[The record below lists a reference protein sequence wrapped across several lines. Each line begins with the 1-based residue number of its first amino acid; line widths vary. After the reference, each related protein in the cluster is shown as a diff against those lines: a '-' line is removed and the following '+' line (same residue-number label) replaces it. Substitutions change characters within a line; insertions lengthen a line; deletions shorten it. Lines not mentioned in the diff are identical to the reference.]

1 MAAIYHPPSAAGN
14 GFTAFALDSDADT
27 IGGRNH
33 NMADHHEEEQLG
45 KLYDARAAR
54 RLIRYLMPYR
64 RVVIVALVLT
74 VGLNLVRQVGPLL
87 TKWAIDDYV
96 KPASEGA
103 MGLDQAFRGITIL
116 SVVYILSLAVTL
128 GVGYFQD
135 VLLNTIGQRV
145 MYDLR
150 EQIFAKLQ
158 SIEVAFYDSNPVG
171 RLITRLTTDVDALNE
186 LFTSGLVEV
195 LGDVVLIA
203 GALGMM
209 FYFDWRLAI
218 VSLTVVPLLI
228 AATAWFRRGARE
240 GFRQVRT
247 KIARLNAFTQE
258 HISGAQTVQLFNRE
272 RKALAQFS
280 DINAAHLKA
289 NIDTIFYYAV
299 FYPLVNLISAIG
311 IAAIVWYGGGQVI
324 QNAITI
330 GTLVAFLQYT
340 QRLWQ
345 PIQDISDKYNV
356 FQAAVVAS
364 ERIFRLLDSE
374 DKITSPEHPRLPET
388 LTESLIATDGR
399 AIGRIEFRNVWFAY
413 KDEDWVLKD
422 ISFTVEPGES
432 VAFVGA
438 TGSGKTTITN
448 LLMRFYDIQRGEIL
462 LDGVDIRHWDLRK
475 LRENFAVV
483 LQDVFLFSGDIAGNI
498 RLGNETIDES
508 RVEWAAREVRA
519 SNFIEKL
526 PDRYAAKVWERGAG
540 FSVGQKQ
547 LISFARALAFDPRIL
562 ILDEATSSIDT
573 ETEQLIQQ
581 AIERLMVGRTS
592 LVIAHRLSTIQRV
605 NKIIVLHKGEI
616 REMGSHQEL
625 LAHRGVYYKLYQL
638 QYKEQAL
645 VAASD

>member
-1 MAAIYHPPSAAGN
+1 
-14 GFTAFALDSDADT
+14 
-27 IGGRNH
+27 
-33 NMADHHEEEQLG
+33 MADHHEEEQLG
-45 KLYDARAAR
+45 KLYDAKAAR
-54 RLIRYLMPYR
+54 RLLTYLTPYKR
-64 RVVIVALVLT
+64 LVAVALLLT
-74 VGLNLVRQVGPLL
+74 AGLNLVRQIGPLL

-96 KPASEGA
+96 APAAGGA
-103 MGLDQAFRGITIL
+103 IRLESAFNGIAMLTIAYL
-116 SVVYILSLAVTL
+116 CSLAVTL
-128 GVGYFQD
+128 FVGYFQD

-150 EQIFAKLQ
+150 EQIFGKLQ
-158 SIEVAFYDSNPVG
+158 SIEVAFYDNNPVG
-171 RLITRLTTDVDALNE
+171 RLVTRLTTDVDSLNE

-195 LGDVVLIA
+195 LGDIVLIA

-209 FYFDWRLAI
+209 FYFNWKLAL
-218 VSLTVVPLLI
+218 VSLTVVPLLWL
-228 AATAWFRRGARE
+228 ATMWFRRGARE

-258 HISGAQTVQLFNRE
+258 HISGAQVVQLFNRE
-272 RKALAQFS
+272 KKAFRQFTE
-280 DINAAHLKA
+280 INTAHKQA
-289 NIDTIFYYAV
+289 NLDTIFYYAV

-364 ERIFRLLDSE
+364 ERVFRLLDTPNRIE
-374 DKITSPEHPRLPET
+374 SPERPVLPSAGEG
-388 LTESLIATDGR
+388 GR
-399 AIGRIEFRNVWFAY
+399 GRIEFRNVWFAY
-413 KDEDWVLKD
+413 KDEDWVLKNV
-422 ISFTVEPGES
+422 SFTVEPGES
-432 VAFVGA
+432 IALVGH

-462 LDGVDIRHWDLRK
+462 LDGVNIRDWDLDS
-475 LRENFAVV
+475 LRQNFAVV
-483 LQDVFLFSGDIAGNI
+483 LQDVFLFSGDVAGNI
-498 RLGNETIDES
+498 RLGKSEISEE

-519 SNFIEKL
+519 AGFIEKL
-526 PDRYAAKVWERGAG
+526 PHGYATTVRERGAG

-562 ILDEATSSIDT
+562 VLDEATSSIDT

-581 AIERLMVGRTS
+581 AIERVMAGRTS
-592 LVIAHRLSTIQRV
+592 IIIAHRLSTIQRADQ
-605 NKIIVLHKGEI
+605 IIVLHKGEI
-616 REMGSHQEL
+616 REMGSHQNL
-625 LAHRGVYYKLYQL
+625 LAKRGVYYKLYQL
-638 QYKEQAL
+638 QYKEQS
-645 VAASD
+645 AAFGGTAAD

>member
-1 MAAIYHPPSAAGN
+1 
-14 GFTAFALDSDADT
+14 
-27 IGGRNH
+27 
-33 NMADHHEEEQLG
+33 MADHHEEEQLG
-45 KLYDARAAR
+45 KLYDGRAAR
-54 RLIRYLMPYR
+54 RLIRYLAPYKR
-64 RVVIVALVLT
+64 TVVVALVLT
-74 VGLNLVRQVGPLL
+74 VGLNLARQVGPLL

-103 MGLDQAFRGITIL
+103 ITLDSAFRGITIL
-116 SVVYILSLAVTL
+116 SVVYILSLSLTL

-158 SIEVAFYDSNPVG
+158 TIEVAFYDTNPVG

-209 FYFDWRLAI
+209 FYFDWRLAL

-272 RKALAQFS
+272 EKALRQFS
-280 DINAAHLKA
+280 GINAAHLKA

-324 QNAITI
+324 QNTITI

-374 DKITSPEHPRLPET
+374 DKITSPERPRLPVT
-388 LTESLIATDGR
+388 GSR
-399 AIGRIEFRNVWFAY
+399 AVGRIEFRNVSFAY

-422 ISFTVEPGES
+422 VSFSVEPGES

-462 LDGVDIRHWDLRK
+462 LDGVDIRDWDLRK

-498 RLGNETIDES
+498 RLGSVAIDEA
-508 RVEWAAREVRA
+508 RVEWAAHEVRA
-519 SNFIEKL
+519 ANFIEKL

-581 AIERLMVGRTS
+581 AIERLMTGRTS
-592 LVIAHRLSTIQRV
+592 LIIAHRLSTIQRV

-616 REMGSHQEL
+616 REMGNHQEL
-625 LAHRGVYYKLYQL
+625 LAHRGIYFKLYQL

-645 VAASD
+645 IAASD